1 MEKYFKNIL
10 NAEELS
16 ELDMENIKGGLTC
29 AEFTCAKFEDCKAF
43 ACGIF
48 KDTGIQIDP
57 VTPGN

>member
-29 AEFTCAKFEDCKAF
+29 ARFTCAKFEDCKAF

-48 KDTGIQIDP
+48 KDTEFR
-57 VTPGN
+57 